1 MEQKVNKLLDLSIDN
16 ELVFVE
22 RVFQQTKNFSG
33 AVGFTMRPLYQSEID
48 ENEVVD
54 PQDYRELWVQAVVDN
69 RTDESLDDYIE
80 RISSCY
86 DGYFYSDDPSYRIEA
101 QQILAT
107 TPTNICKFIGKH
119 FHMSNDVFVDWMCQS
134 CGRCISTDEKDYTMI
149 FDFDLFE
156 LVCKYEKNSNK

>member
-1 MEQKVNKLLDLSIDN
+1 MEQKVNKLLGLSIDN

-22 RVFQQTKNFSG
+22 RVFQHTKDFSG
-33 AVGFTMRPLYQSEID
+33 AVGFVMRPLYQSEV
-48 ENEVVD
+48 NANKNVD
-54 PQDYRELWVQAVVDN
+54 LQDNRDLWVQAVLNND
-69 RTDESLDDYIE
+69 TDDSLEDYIKE
-80 RISSCY
+80 ISSEC
-86 DGYFYSDDPSYRIEA
+86 DGYFFGDDPSYRIEA

-119 FHMSNDVFVDWMCQS
+119 FHVKNDVFVDWMCQS